1 MKIIAFYLPQF
12 HSIPENDKWW
22 GEGFTEWT
30 NLKKAKPLFQD
41 HYQPRI
47 PLQNNYYNLLE
58 DDVMEW
64 QVNLAKKHGLFGF
77 CFYHYWFDG
86 HLLLEKPLQN
96 YLNNKNI
103 DFPFCMSWANVE
115 WTQAW
120 VSKEDNVI
128 MKQNYGDEANWKKH
142 FDYLLPFFK
151 DSRYIKIDEKP
162 MFIIY
167 KPDEI
172 KDCKKMMLYW
182 NELAKNSGLSGITFV
197 FQHYSSLINPEFD
210 PKDFD
215 YGIEYEPFY
224 TLYNYDSKLKKIV
237 VKTKHS
243 IEWVARKVMKKNII
257 SIRNVL
263 RKEDYNSVWE
273 KIINRGSRYSEDL
286 KLFPGAFVDLDN
298 TPRRENK
305 GIVTVGANPKDFQ
318 KHLSNHIKNA
328 KSKYKQ
334 DYMFMFAWNEWA
346 EGGYLEPDSKYG
358 YEYLEAIEKALNDNG
373 EIPNA

>member
-30 NLKKAKPLFQD
+30 NLKKAKPLFED

-47 PLQNNYYNLLE
+47 PLNNNYYNLLE

-64 QVNLAKKHGLFGF
+64 QVNLAKKHGVHGF
-77 CFYHYWFDG
+77 CFYHYWFNG
-86 HLLLEKPLQN
+86 HLLLEKPLKN
-96 YLNNKNI
+96 FLNNNNI

-128 MKQNYGDEANWKKH
+128 MKQEYGDKSNWKEH

-151 DSRYIKIDEKP
+151 DSRYIRVDDKP
-162 MFIIY
+162 MFTIY

-172 KDCKKMMLYW
+172 KHCKEMMEYW
-182 NELAKNSGLSGITFV
+182 DELAKNNGLKGITFV
-197 FQHYSSLINPEFD
+197 FQHYSSLINKNFD
-210 PKDFD
+210 PKMFD

-224 TLYNYDSKLKKIV
+224 SFYTYDNKLKKVAINI
-237 VKTKHS
+237 KHAV
-243 IEWVARKVMKKNII
+243 EYVARKVLRKNII
-257 SIRNVL
+257 SIRSVL
-263 RKEDYNSVWE
+263 RKEDYNKVWD
-273 KIINRGSRYSEDL
+273 KIIERGKKHRGDL
-286 KLFPGAFVDLDN
+286 NLFPGAFVDFDN
-298 TPRRENK
+298 TPRRANK
-305 GIVTVGANPKDFQ
+305 GIVATGANPQDFE
-318 KHLSNHIKNA
+318 KYLSRHINNA
-328 KSKYKQ
+328 KNNYKQ
-334 DYMFMFAWNEWA
+334 EYMFLFAWNEWT

-358 YEYLEAIEKALNDNG
+358 YEYLEAIENALKENS
-373 EIPNA
+373 